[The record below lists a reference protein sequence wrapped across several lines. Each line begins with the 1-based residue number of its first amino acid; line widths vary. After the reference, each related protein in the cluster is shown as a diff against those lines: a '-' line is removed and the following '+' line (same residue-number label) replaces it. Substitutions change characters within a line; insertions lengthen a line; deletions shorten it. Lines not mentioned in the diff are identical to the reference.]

1 VTRVS
6 PAAPLTYHIDSARS
20 VVLLIYGEQQPTFD
34 QWRSVMDELLR
45 DPLFR
50 PGLHLLSDRRRLC
63 EASTTR
69 MIENMS
75 HYVAARRDRFGRGRW
90 AIATGT
96 PAEYGMVRMAE
107 VLFETVGSHV
117 TLRAFTN
124 FDEAERWALVGCL

>member
-6 PAAPLTYHIDSARS
+6 PAAPLTYHIDPARN
-20 VVLLIYGEQQPTFD
+20 VVLLNYGEHQPTFE
-34 QWRSVMDELLR
+34 QWRSVMDQLLR
-45 DPLFR
+45 DPLFK

-63 EASTTR
+63 EAPTTR
-69 MIENMS
+69 MVESMS
-75 HYVAARRDRFGRGRW
+75 HYVGARRERFGKGRW

-107 VLFETVGSHV
+107 VLFEAVGSHM

-124 FDEAERWALVGCL
+124 FDEAERWALVGRF